1 MSTTDELLNA
11 NKKYAESYDLEFK
24 EHNPAR
30 KIAILTCM
38 DYRINV
44 EEMLGL
50 KTGDAQI
57 MRNAGATVTMDA
69 IRSFLVAHY
78 KLKCKEFM
86 IIGHTDCGMTSFKSE
101 EFKKELE
108 GETGVLPTRP
118 THFHTFDD
126 VAKNII
132 EGIQQVKSHPWIP
145 DIPVRGFIYDV
156 HSGKLVEVT
165 DG

>member
-1 MSTTDELLNA
+1 MSTIDELLIA
-11 NKKYAESYDLEFK
+11 NKNYSDSFDLKFK
-24 EHNPAR
+24 VHHPAR
-30 KIAILTCM
+30 KIAVLTCM

-44 EEMLGL
+44 EDMLGL

-57 MRNAGATVTMDA
+57 IRNAGATVTMDA

-78 KLKCKEFM
+78 KLQCKEFM

-101 EFKKELE
+101 ELKKELE
-108 GETGVLPTRP
+108 SKTGVLPTRP

-126 VAKNII
+126 IAENVI

-156 HSGKLVEVT
+156 FSGGLKEVN
-165 DG
+165 D